1 MVRNPW
7 LRIDHAIFNELND
20 AGEILRERVATRHDR
35 QLAPVQVRG
44 VREGELLL
52 RDADVNHASGE
63 GRIGETGN
71 HRLVATCGVDNDIG
85 ELAMREGR
93 ERGDFRAVALSLNDA
108 VHLHDVGAELQPL
121 GVHVHDDTFRARD
134 LHEFYRGKP
143 DGARPDNQDGF
154 PYLGGGPIH
163 GVATDRERLD
173 ERELIVGKFG
183 RDV

>member
-1 MVRNPW
+1 M
-7 LRIDHAIFNELND
+7 
-20 AGEILRERVATRHDR
+20 
-35 QLAPVQVRG
+35 QVRG

-63 GRIGETGN
+63 GRVGEAGN

-121 GVHVHDDTFRARD
+121 GVHVHDDAFRARD
-134 LHEFYRGKP
+134 FNEFYR
-143 DGARPDNQDGF
+143 R
-154 PYLGGGPIH
+154 
-163 GVATDRERLD
+163 
-173 ERELIVGKFG
+173 
-183 RDV
+183 